1 MKNNENWQQVG
12 KNDKK
17 RKEKRR
23 GFAHCTPFHL
33 LKKVRKK
40 NQLYKRV
47 RKNNSSCYFRLPSN
61 VGSSRFLCK
70 SNLRSYLLLTLV

>member
-12 KNDKK
+12 KNDKES
-17 RKEKRR
+17 KEKKQQVCSFHTVSPFKR
-23 GFAHCTPFHL
+23 G
-33 LKKVRKK
+33 KKK
-40 NQLYKRV
+40 NHLYKRV